1 MPPHAIIG
9 QELRTSSAHSENVA
23 FTDAASGSSDAEAS
37 SFIVEISSVQSQCVN
52 TLGARS

>member
-37 SFIVEISSVQSQCVN
+37 SFIVEISSVQSQCMN
-52 TLGARS
+52 TLGGRS